1 MMKIKEIL
9 NDLKNNIIKGVKGM
23 ATNSIKKN
31 QVSKLSR
38 WIAGFKAEGLGIKI
52 PRIEGLVYNKSG
64 TLSIKSSQEALNAL
78 QSSLGSTVGKWIK
91 NNPDEYARILA
102 SRKRAEKFIAM
113 QARLRARDEA
123 FDEFLDWYNA
133 NDSQKAAVQRLMN
146 TSPEFKSTISGLG
159 KAYNSGNIDAGYIRD
174 ELDHLQDEFYGERG
188 Y

>member
-1 MMKIKEIL
+1 MMKMKEIL

-23 ATNSIKKN
+23 ATSSIKRN
-31 QVSKLSR
+31 QVNKLSR
-38 WIAGFKAEGLGIKI
+38 WVKGFKSEGLNIKI

-64 TLSIKSSQEALNAL
+64 TLSVKSTQEALNSL
-78 QSSLGSTVGKWIK
+78 QASLGGTVSKWIK
-91 NNPDEYARILA
+91 NNPDEYAAVL
-102 SRKRAEKFIAM
+102 RARERAKKFIMM
-113 QARLRARDEA
+113 QARMYARDEA

-159 KAYNSGNIDAGYIRD
+159 KAYQSGNIDAGYIRD